1 MSTVQNTEVQTENR
15 VTAWVLAYLVAIKA
29 QLVADF
35 SALKQELELV
45 RQQALTEGIRQRR
58 MYDRGQTNL
67 GNLFIGI
74 MIAAIIAIRVFI
86 PTVQDAIASSNVS
99 GTTKT
104 ILDMLSLFAAL
115 LLLISLAS
123 PLMNRS

>member
-1 MSTVQNTEVQTENR
+1 MSTVENTEGRSENR
-15 VTAWVLAYLVAIKA
+15 VTALVLTYLLAVKA
-29 QLVADF
+29 QLIADF
-35 SALKQELELV
+35 TALKQELELV
-45 RQQALTEGIRQRR
+45 RQQALTEGIRQKR

-123 PLMNRS
+123 PLMRRA